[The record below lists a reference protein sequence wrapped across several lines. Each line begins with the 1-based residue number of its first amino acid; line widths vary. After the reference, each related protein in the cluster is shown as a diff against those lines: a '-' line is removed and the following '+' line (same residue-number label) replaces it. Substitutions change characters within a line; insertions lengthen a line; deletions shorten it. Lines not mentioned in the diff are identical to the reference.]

1 VAAET
6 GMKGLAFPLHEASK
20 NATQVD
26 VAFFSILAIAGAILL
41 LLTVLVAVFA
51 IRYRRGSAA
60 PRGALPDALR
70 REIEIGWITAT
81 TFLAIFIFWWFVGGT
96 VILPRA
102 VAGQLE
108 IHVVAKQWMW
118 KTQHPDGAREIDA
131 LHLPINV
138 PVRLIMTS
146 EDVIHSFYVP
156 AFRLKQDVLP
166 VISSELEFTP
176 TRLGTYHLFCAEYC
190 GAQHSR
196 MTGQVVVMT
205 QTDYAQWLRQQ
216 PHGDSLIRDGENLY
230 DKFGCGAC
238 HAPGSHVQAP
248 KLGGVAGQPVRLEG
262 GAMAVAD
269 DAYLRRAII
278 SPRADIV
285 AGFAPIMPSYASV
298 ATASEVDALVAY
310 IQTIPKEDTPHG

>member
-1 VAAET
+1 
-6 GMKGLAFPLHEASK
+6 MKDVGFPLREASQ
-20 NATQVD
+20 NAGQVD
-26 VAFFSILAIAGAILL
+26 IAFFSILAIAGAILL
-41 LLTVLVAVFA
+41 LLTMLVAVFA

-60 PRGALPDALR
+60 HRGALPEALR

-96 VILPRA
+96 AFLPRSLP
-102 VAGQLE
+102 GQLE

-131 LHLPINV
+131 LHLPVNV
-138 PVRLIMTS
+138 PVRLVMTS

-176 TRLGTYHLFCAEYC
+176 TLLGTFHLFCAEYC

-196 MTGQVVVMT
+196 MTGEIVVMT
-205 QTDYAQWLRQQ
+205 QPDYAAWLRRQ
-216 PHGDSLIRDGENLY
+216 PHGDSLVRDGEALY

-238 HAPGSHVQAP
+238 HAPESHVQAP
-248 KLGGVAGQPVRLEG
+248 KLGGIAGQPVRLAT
-262 GAMAVAD
+262 GAITVAD
-269 DAYLRRAII
+269 DAYLRRSIT

-285 AGFAPIMPSYASV
+285 AGFAPVMPSYASV

-310 IQTIPKEDTPHG
+310 IKTIPREGIPHG